1 MTPIPTIVHET
12 FVDLADFIGK
22 HSLKG
27 KPFQQVVACAEQQ
40 SRFSRI
46 SDPDPSRAFFGCR
59 DSIGYGICIEA
70 TGSAL
75 DRSSS
80 PAKFELKYYRKHQIF
95 RKDDIGFGSDFPPND
110 LERIFTVAGNNGLD
124 VGVVANAL
132 NGIGLPR
139 EGLLHMF
146 AGGVVLT
153 DASNGSSYDAFL
165 RVNMRHLPRN
175 AQRPRAELEINAYV
189 SPTLP

>member
-1 MTPIPTIVHET
+1 MTPTPTIVHET

-27 KPFQQVVACAEQQ
+27 KPFQQVVECLEQQ
-40 SRFSRI
+40 SRFSRVRE
-46 SDPDPSRAFFGCR
+46 PDATRAYFGCR
-59 DSIGYGICIEA
+59 DSVGYGICVEA

-75 DRSSS
+75 NICSSS
-80 PAKFELKYYRKHQIF
+80 AKFQLQYYRKHQVF
-95 RKDDIGFGSDFPPND
+95 RKEDVGFGSDFPPND

-124 VGVVANAL
+124 VGVVSDAL
-132 NGIGLPR
+132 GGIGLPR

-146 AGGVVLT
+146 AGGVVLA
-153 DASNGSSYDAFL
+153 DSSNGSSYEAFL
-165 RVNMRHLPRN
+165 RVNMRHLARS
-175 AQRPRAELEINAYV
+175 AQRPRAELEISALV